1 MRRSSKPFFGIL
13 YIFIHFPFVFFFK
26 IGITGIGI
34 GASKRAKQVGR
45 AVFGF
50 PVPVCFVPIPFCYAT
65 EQFLHRM
72 FKGLN
77 VRFYS
82 GDGSSEFFWFPVV
95 AFVVPIMLAIWTV
108 YATVIVFC
116 FGGNLELVFLWIGR
130 IFTTLITSMQ

>member
-13 YIFIHFPFVFFFK
+13 YIFIHLPFFIFFK
-26 IGITGIGI
+26 IGITGLGI

-50 PVPVCFVPIPFCYAT
+50 PVPIFFVPIPFCYAT

-77 VRFYS
+77 VRFYD
-82 GDGSSEFFWFPVV
+82 GDGASEFFWFPVV
-95 AFVVPIMLAIWTV
+95 AFVIPIMVAIWTG
-108 YATVIVFC
+108 YAAVIVFC
-116 FGGNLELVFLWIGR
+116 FGGDLSLVFSYIGS
-130 IFTTLITSMQ
+130 LY